1 MSENSSIETNPPSE
15 PTDAPVSQLKLRAN
29 RLNAQNSS
37 GPNTPEG
44 KERSSQNA
52 VRHGLLSK
60 KLKLSGEELEA
71 YNQLIDEFIS
81 DLQPKGTV
89 EIELARTCADLQY
102 RLNVASVLQHNALFD
117 LDAALE
123 QPQKLA
129 TLSIYE
135 QRLRRSF
142 IQTMKQFRDMQ
153 TERRALEKEQLQQ
166 LEAICVDF
174 AKHAENMDPAGLGFV
189 CSKQQWLNYWY
200 AATLAADQPH
210 RHLKREE
217 CPDYYNEILAKTLLR

>member
-1 MSENSSIETNPPSE
+1 MPENSNNDTNTGNVPLSE
-15 PTDAPVSQLKLRAN
+15 PKLRAN

-71 YNQLIDEFIS
+71 YNQLCDEFLS
-81 DLQPKGTV
+81 GLQPQGAV
-89 EIELARTCADLQY
+89 EIELVRTCADLQY
-102 RLNVASVLQHNALFD
+102 RLNLSSVLQHNALFD

-142 IQTMKQFRDMQ
+142 TQTMKQLRELQ
-153 TERRALEKEQLQQ
+153 TERRALEKEHLKQ

-174 AKHAENMDPAGLGFV
+174 SKHAENMDPAGLGFV
-189 CSKQQWLNYWY
+189 CSKQQWLNHWY
-200 AATLAADQPH
+200 AASLAADQPH
-210 RHLKREE
+210 RHVKREE
-217 CPDYYNEILAKTLLR
+217 RQAYYNDILAKTLLA